1 MDCYISVF
9 QCLSPHSDEITEK
22 KKKKKEQNQQRIPKG
37 KENSLSSPKSI
48 FWNNTQVEISLFCL
62 GN

>member
-22 KKKKKEQNQQRIPKG
+22 KKKKKRTKPTTHSKG
-37 KENSLSSPKSI
+37 KREFIILPQINILK
-48 FWNNTQVEISLFCL
+48 
-62 GN
+62 